1 MSFRNFIGDLV
12 TQASNTIQENIQ
24 ENITDCIETSPQKC
38 IESTIRAFEEYA
50 IKNYKY
56 KKHINRKQFYINVIK
71 GFNNK
76 IKQQNEIARSIIS
89 IDPYDYF
96 LEIYF
101 FFFEENA
108 CISNDGDIVSSKID
122 KIKNELNRLVRGN
135 SYEVITKIFGMP
147 KYIYINLVFN
157 TYSPCKVNIIK
168 QWNGHELQ

>member
-12 TQASNTIQENIQ
+12 TQASNTVQENIQ

-96 LEIYF
+96 LEIDF
-101 FFFEENA
+101 FFL
-108 CISNDGDIVSSKID
+108 K
-122 KIKNELNRLVRGN
+122 K
-135 SYEVITKIFGMP
+135 M
-147 KYIYINLVFN
+147 LVFLMMVIL
-157 TYSPCKVNIIK
+157 SLLKQIK
-168 QWNGHELQ
+168 

>member
-1 MSFRNFIGDLV
+1 MSFKNFIRDLL
-12 TQASNTIQENIQ
+12 TQASNTIQKNIQ

-76 IKQQNEIARSIIS
+76 IKQQNEMARSIIN
-89 IDPYDYF
+89 IDPYDYV
-96 LEIYF
+96 LEIDF

-108 CISNDGDIVSSKID
+108 CISNDGDIVSFKID
-122 KIKNELNRLVRGN
+122 KIINELNRLVRGN
-135 SYEVITKIFGMP
+135 SYE
-147 KYIYINLVFN
+147 
-157 TYSPCKVNIIK
+157 
-168 QWNGHELQ
+168 